1 MTMKILFLGFFV
13 IISCSGIA
21 QVKQNVLGFSTEIG
35 PGIGFVQDHSTSF
48 FNQIEFPKKPNLG
61 LSLSYDHF
69 IKFKGR
75 GSISVG
81 VGFNITS
88 FSHAIIFQNTP
99 KTGNPFPQK
108 HEFGNSR
115 NYYMNID
122 LPLRY
127 YLNYAAGEKWI
138 ISPYFGLKLRSI
150 AYIGNEGRE
159 TTVSGG
165 YQEINGVDTLFY
177 IKYTIEYGSYS
188 SRILL
193 LPHIG
198 LQITKKTNTGRS
210 INFFIDYNIG
220 LINAVEFRYMN
231 FDNVE
236 NNVDYS
242 ELSETKLRGRI
253 RPTHFRIGFSYS
265 LTKVNAGPSQ

>member
-1 MTMKILFLGFFV
+1 M

-21 QVKQNVLGFSTEIG
+21 QVKQNVIGFSTEVG
-35 PGIGFVQDHSTSF
+35 PGTGFIQDYSTSF
-48 FNQIEFPKKPNLG
+48 FKQIEFPKKPTFG
-61 LSLSYDHF
+61 LSISYDH
-69 IKFKGR
+69 ITKFKGR

-88 FSHAIIFQNTP
+88 FSHTIIFQNTP
-99 KTGNPFPQK
+99 KSGNPFPQK
-108 HEFGNSR
+108 HEIGNSRNSR

-138 ISPYFGLKLRSI
+138 VSPYVGIKLRSI

-159 TTVSGG
+159 NNVGG
-165 YQEINGVDTLFY
+165 SINKTNGVDTLFY

-193 LPHIG
+193 LPHVG
-198 LQITKKTNTGRS
+198 VQITKKTTTGKR

-220 LINAVEFRYMN
+220 LINAAEFRYMN

-242 ELSETKLRGRI
+242 ELSETKLRVRI
-253 RPTHFRIGFSYS
+253 RPTHFRIGFSYPLAKENVS
-265 LTKVNAGPSQ
+265 PLPK